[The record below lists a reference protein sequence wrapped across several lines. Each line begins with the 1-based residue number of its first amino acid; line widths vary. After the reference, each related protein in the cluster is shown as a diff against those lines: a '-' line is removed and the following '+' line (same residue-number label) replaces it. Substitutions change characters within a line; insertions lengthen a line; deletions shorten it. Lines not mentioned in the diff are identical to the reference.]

1 LICVYLFFGNHLHDL
16 SFPDKRDLND
26 VNVMSNLADIS
37 QRHAKD
43 GSE

>member
-1 LICVYLFFGNHLHDL
+1 LILLAPLCGNCLHGL
-16 SFPDKRDLND
+16 PFADKRDLND